1 MFKANSSLSA
11 KVAAALVV
19 ASSLIG
25 LAGAQEAQP
34 SFASEQ
40 YSIALDATAQCL
52 RDKTSLAAKSD
63 LSDTAATDFV
73 VSACIDSIETT
84 SLWRCTSGLDG
95 SNPLFAAIFNG
106 ASNPLQ
112 LCQDVYNEKD
122 REGFRTLA
130 MTEVL
135 TQRYE

>member
-1 MFKANSSLSA
+1 MFRASSSLPS

-19 ASSLIG
+19 AGSLVG
-25 LAGAQEAQP
+25 LAGAQEAQH

-40 YSIALDATAQCL
+40 YSIAIDATTQCL
-52 RDKTSLAAKSD
+52 HDKARLAAKSD

-73 VSACIDSIETT
+73 VSACIDSIETMNH
-84 SLWRCTSGLDG
+84 WRCASGLDG
-95 SNPLFAAIFNG
+95 SSPLFAAIFNG

-112 LCQDVYNEKD
+112 LCQDMYNEKD
-122 REGFRTLA
+122 REGFRRLA

-135 TQRYE
+135 TRRYE